1 MTQQNSALVEEAAA
15 AAESLQD
22 QAAKLAEAVSV
33 FNLGQGAQSYSAGS
47 GQRSMSDRPAVGH
60 AKSRAALASPASRS
74 TKMAAARGGNDEW
87 EEF

>member
-1 MTQQNSALVEEAAA
+1 MTQQNAALVEEAAA

-33 FNLGQGAQSYSAGS
+33 FNLGQGSQSYSRGG
-47 GQRSMSDRPAVGH
+47 GQRAQGSRSAVAGRP
-60 AKSRAALASPASRS
+60 KAALAGPATRS
-74 TKMAAARGGNDEW
+74 TKLAASGGNDEW